1 MNRERRFAIRDGV
14 MFNRV
19 GGELVLLDLDHGTY
33 LGLDPVGSRFWDLI
47 TSEATFGGAVDTML
61 GEYDV
66 TREQLE
72 RDLEELLAELQKHE
86 LVTPR
91 D

>member
-1 MNRERRFAIRDGV
+1 MNRQRRFAIRDGV

-33 LGLDPVGSRFWDLI
+33 LGLDPIGSRFWDLI
-47 TSEATFGGAVDTML
+47 TADASFGDAVETML
-61 GEYDV
+61 AEYDV

-72 RDLEELLAELQKHE
+72 SDLQALLAELEQHE